1 MPATYT
7 IDKGNRWVHTM
18 IWGVVSG
25 EDLLS
30 TLERG
35 LVEAGGPDFDA
46 SFAEIIDLTE
56 VIKMELSEDDLR
68 ELARK
73 SPFSPNSRRAIVVPD
88 NKLVEGLARMYEV
101 LREVQ
106 GETGIR
112 IFRSLDEALEWV
124 APKQTPEPGL
134 SPD

>member
-1 MPATYT
+1 MPATHT
-7 IDKGNRWVHTM
+7 IDQENRWVHTM

-25 EDLLS
+25 EDLLP

-35 LVEAGGPDFDA
+35 LVEAAGPNFDP

-56 VIKMELSEDDLR
+56 VMKMELSEDDVR
-68 ELARK
+68 ELAEK

-88 NKLVEGLARMYEV
+88 NKLVDGFARMYEV

-112 IFRSLDEALEWV
+112 IFRSLDEAFEWV
-124 APKQTPEPGL
+124 RQSKHLDGV
-134 SPD
+134 